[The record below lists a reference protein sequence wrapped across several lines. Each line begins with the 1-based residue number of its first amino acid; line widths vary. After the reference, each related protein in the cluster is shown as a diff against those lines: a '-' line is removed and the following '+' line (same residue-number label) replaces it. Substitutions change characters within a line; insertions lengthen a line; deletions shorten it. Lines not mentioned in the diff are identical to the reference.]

1 MSASF
6 LIHQLL
12 NLSKDP
18 VAEPPYG
25 KSALSFHSGFYFFF
39 FILFYFHP
47 CTSHPIPAPSTGV
60 TSRWIPPFLI
70 LTTFIKIVGII
81 RRFPSENST
90 RRAKPPRSPHAH
102 LFFLR
107 LSRSNIFWALAFLRR
122 TLREQRHL
130 HSFPLIFHKSLSR
143 GESEGPKVRLPGS
156 RERRKEREKIAD
168 RKGAGGKENISFGI
182 LLLLGTYG

>member
-1 MSASF
+1 MSASL

-18 VAEPPYG
+18 VAEPPHG
-25 KSALSFHSGFYFFF
+25 KSSLSFHSGFYFFF

-47 CTSHPIPAPSTGV
+47 CTSHPLPAPSTGV

-81 RRFPSENST
+81 RRFPSANST
-90 RRAKPPRSPHAH
+90 RRANPHAH
-102 LFFLR
+102 LFLSR
-107 LSRSNIFWALAFLRR
+107 LSRSNLFWALAFLRR

-130 HSFPLIFHKSLSR
+130 HSFPLIFHKSPSR
-143 GESEGPKVRLPGS
+143 GESEDPRYGS
-156 RERRKEREKIAD
+156 LGAEKGEKRERK
-168 RKGAGGKENISFGI
+168 
-182 LLLLGTYG
+182 